1 MAGPFYKRS
10 LATPPASYNYLANSP
25 LVSQITYQ
33 QNSAT
38 RMTTTKQYDYLNRLT
53 QISSAPGAAYTLPLT
68 YNYNYNPANQRT
80 KDTLADGSYWVY
92 GYDSL
97 GQVTNGC
104 KYFAT
109 GTPVPGQQFDY
120 TFDTIGNRLQT
131 MSGGNANGANLR
143 LANYTNNSLNQ
154 IIGRDIP
161 TNVDIM
167 GASIST
173 NTVIGNGQTAY
184 RNQEYYR
191 QQLLENNASS
201 ALGNVYV
208 PKEPENFSYDLDG
221 NLLSDGRWAYT
232 WDEENRL
239 VGMTNNTGVGPLY
252 GLGFAYDPKGR
263 RIQKLVATNSG
274 TAYIGLY
281 TTTFLYDGWNLVAEL
296 APNNSPIH
304 TYMWGSDLSGSM
316 QGAGGVAGLLKVG
329 YYGTTTTNCFPAF
342 DGNGDLSA
350 LINSAD
356 GTLAANYEYGPF
368 GEAIRSTGLMARAN
382 SFRYSTKYQDDER
395 DYLYYGYRYYKT
407 STGTW
412 LNRDPFG
419 DEAFLQS
426 RSVGK
431 TPRERQ
437 SLKSQGCLPAYV
449 FDDNNSIGKYDVNGL
464 SVGAVAGECII
475 VVSAPVDVPAGA
487 IMLSF
492 VVVGGV
498 TVAVTYEVCRL
509 CPRLCSLSTEFVQP
523 PNDRPI
529 NDPDGGFSPGHHIC
543 VYNCPSLGKVRQYF
557 PIGSKCKNHI
567 RSLLAHRHHLVIFAH
582 LTLDKS
588 YYYTK
593 R

>member
-208 PKEPENFSYDLDG
+208 PK
-221 NLLSDGRWAYT
+221 
-232 WDEENRL
+232 
-239 VGMTNNTGVGPLY
+239 
-252 GLGFAYDPKGR
+252 
-263 RIQKLVATNSG
+263 
-274 TAYIGLY
+274 
-281 TTTFLYDGWNLVAEL
+281 
-296 APNNSPIH
+296 
-304 TYMWGSDLSGSM
+304 
-316 QGAGGVAGLLKVG
+316 
-329 YYGTTTTNCFPAF
+329 
-342 DGNGDLSA
+342 
-350 LINSAD
+350 
-356 GTLAANYEYGPF
+356 
-368 GEAIRSTGLMARAN
+368 
-382 SFRYSTKYQDDER
+382 
-395 DYLYYGYRYYKT
+395 
-407 STGTW
+407 
-412 LNRDPFG
+412 
-419 DEAFLQS
+419 S
-426 RSVGK
+426 RKISVM
-431 TPRERQ
+431 
-437 SLKSQGCLPAYV
+437 
-449 FDDNNSIGKYDVNGL
+449 I
-464 SVGAVAGECII
+464 
-475 VVSAPVDVPAGA
+475 
-487 IMLSF
+487 
-492 VVVGGV
+492 
-498 TVAVTYEVCRL
+498 
-509 CPRLCSLSTEFVQP
+509 
-523 PNDRPI
+523 
-529 NDPDGGFSPGHHIC
+529 
-543 VYNCPSLGKVRQYF
+543 
-557 PIGSKCKNHI
+557 
-567 RSLLAHRHHLVIFAH
+567 
-582 LTLDKS
+582 
-588 YYYTK
+588 
-593 R
+593 